1 MTKYLCLFITYI
13 GIIFLTAIIY
23 IYYRCRIQKN
33 QIKFSEGMASSFEL
47 SQAQTQLYSA
57 QQQYIQGMFNLINT
71 YVILD
76 TLVNPIQN

>member
-1 MTKYLCLFITYI
+1 
-13 GIIFLTAIIY
+13 
-23 IYYRCRIQKN
+23 
-33 QIKFSEGMASSFEL
+33 MASSFEL

-76 TLVNPIQN
+76 TLVNPIEN